1 MNIVMAGRYC
11 LLLLL
16 GVTLT
21 VQAAVKQVEVAS
33 ATARTFFNNNQGP
46 QNAID
51 GNTGTNYVSSQRQPQ
66 PYQWLKLS
74 LKEPT
79 SVHHVVIINR

>member
-1 MNIVMAGRYC
+1 MINVMAARYY
-11 LLLLL
+11 LLFIS

-21 VQAAVKQVEVAS
+21 GQAAVQQVEVAS

-51 GNTGTNYVSSQRQPQ
+51 GNTGNNYVSSQKQPQ

-79 SVHHVVIINR
+79 SVHHVVIFNR